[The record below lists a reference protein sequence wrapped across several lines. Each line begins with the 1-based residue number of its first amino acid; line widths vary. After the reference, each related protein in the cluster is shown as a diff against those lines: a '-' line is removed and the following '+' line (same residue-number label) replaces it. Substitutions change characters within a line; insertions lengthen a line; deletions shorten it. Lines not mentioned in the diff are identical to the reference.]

1 MFPTGEMR
9 VDLPAPLSI
18 LAFLAGLAIVLGT
31 LYSAVRVF
39 VVPRSEND
47 KLARVVFLTMR
58 RLFDTLMAPSRSYT
72 RRDRIMAFYAPV
84 ALLVMAAVWLVLVCL
99 GYTVMFWALGA
110 HTLREAFSLSG
121 SSLLTLGFTAVHGM
135 PQTVLAFSEAA
146 LGLMLAALFI
156 SYLPTIYQAFARR
169 EAAVTMLEV
178 RAGSPPSAVE
188 MLLRYRRI
196 HGLERLS
203 QAWIEWERW
212 FADVEESHT
221 SLGALS
227 FFRSPKAS
235 RSWVTAA
242 GAVLDAA
249 ALTVSTVDIPHD
261 PQADLCIRAGYIA
274 LREIAS
280 FFKIPHNPNPRPTD
294 PISITRQEFDV
305 ACQKLEQG
313 GLPLKS
319 DRDQAWRDYAG
330 WRVNYDT
337 VLLVLARLT
346 MAPWAP
352 WSSDRMP
359 GETFSPVSRMPLF
372 AMPTQVPEPERAG
385 VSGSIS
391 G

>member
-1 MFPTGEMR
+1 MP
-9 VDLPAPLSI
+9 VDMTTPLRI

-31 LYSAVRVF
+31 LYSTVRVF

-47 KLARVVFLTMR
+47 KIARLVFTAMR
-58 RLFDTLMAPSRSYT
+58 KVFDGLMAPSQLFS
-72 RRDRIMAFYAPV
+72 RRDHIMAFFAPV
-84 ALLVMAAVWLVLVCL
+84 SLLVLAAVWLLLVCI
-99 GYTVMFWALGA
+99 GYTTMFWSLGA
-110 HTLREAFSLSG
+110 HTLWEAVSLSG
-121 SSLLTLGFTAVHGM
+121 SSLLTLGFTPVHGV
-135 PQTVLAFSEAA
+135 PQTLLAFSEAA

-156 SYLPTIYQAFARR
+156 AYLPTIYQAFARR

-178 RAGSPPSAVE
+178 RAGAPPSAIE

-196 HGLERLS
+196 QGLEQLS
-203 QAWIEWERW
+203 LAWIEWERW

-274 LREIAS
+274 LHEIAS
-280 FFKIPHNPNPRPTD
+280 FFQIPYDPTPKPGD
-294 PISITRQEFDV
+294 PISISREEFDA
-305 ACQKLEQG
+305 ACEALARG
-313 GLPLKS
+313 NVPLKL
-319 DRDQAWRDYAG
+319 DRDRAWRDYAG

-337 VLLVLARLT
+337 VLLRMAKLT

-352 WSSDRMP
+352 WSADRMP
-359 GETFSPVSRMPLF
+359 GEIYSMQTRLPRFDP
-372 AMPTQVPEPERAG
+372 AIQG
-385 VSGSIS
+385 VATEAI
-391 G
+391 

>member
-1 MFPTGEMR
+1 VDSMMPLR
-9 VDLPAPLSI
+9 VA
-18 LAFLAGLAIVLGT
+18 AFLAGLAIVLGT

-47 KLARVVFLTMR
+47 KLARIVFLTMR
-58 RLFDTLMAPSRSYT
+58 HIFDALMAPSRSYV

-84 ALLVMAAVWLVLVCL
+84 ALLVMAAVWLLLVCV

-110 HTLREAFSLSG
+110 HTLRDAFSLSG

-135 PQTVLAFSEAA
+135 PQTLLAFSEAA

-203 QAWIEWERW
+203 LAWIEWERW

-242 GAVLDAA
+242 GAILDAA
-249 ALTVSTVDIPHD
+249 ALTVSTIDIPHD
-261 PQADLCIRAGYIA
+261 AQADLCIRAGYIA
-274 LREIAS
+274 LGEIAS
-280 FFKIPHNPNPRPTD
+280 FFKIPYNPSPKPSD
-294 PISITRQEFDV
+294 PISISRQEFDV
-305 ACQKLEQG
+305 ACEKLVQG
-313 GLPLKS
+313 GLPLKL

-337 VLLVLARLT
+337 VLLLLAKLT

-359 GETFSPVSRMPLF
+359 GETFSLASRMPQF
-372 AMPTQVPEPERAG
+372 GASIQVAGSERAD
-385 VSGSIS
+385 VSGITS

>member
-1 MFPTGEMR
+1 MDSM
-9 VDLPAPLSI
+9 LPLRI

-31 LYSAVRVF
+31 LYSSVRVF

-58 RLFDTLMAPSRSYT
+58 RIFDTLMAPSSSYA

-84 ALLVMAAVWLVLVCL
+84 ALLVLAAVWLLMVCL

-110 HTLREAFSLSG
+110 HTPRDAFSLSG

-203 QAWIEWERW
+203 LTWIEWERW

-221 SLGALS
+221 SLGALA
-227 FFRSPKAS
+227 FFRSPKAD

-242 GAVLDAA
+242 GAILDAA
-249 ALTVSTVDIPHD
+249 ALTVSVVDIPHD
-261 PQADLCIRAGYIA
+261 AQADLCIRAGYIA

-280 FFKIPHNPNPRPTD
+280 FFKIPYNATPKPTD
-294 PISITRQEFDV
+294 PISISRQEFDV
-305 ACQKLEQG
+305 ACAKLEQG
-313 GLPLKS
+313 GLPLKL

-337 VLLVLARLT
+337 VLLLLAKLT

-352 WSSDRMP
+352 WSADRMP
-359 GETFSPVSRMPLF
+359 GEIYSVASRMPQFGVAL
-372 AMPTQVPEPERAG
+372 ATANAERAD
-385 VSGSIS
+385 VSSATS
-391 G
+391 R

>member
-1 MFPTGEMR
+1 
-9 VDLPAPLSI
+9 
-18 LAFLAGLAIVLGT
+18 
-31 LYSAVRVF
+31 
-39 VVPRSEND
+39 
-47 KLARVVFLTMR
+47 
-58 RLFDTLMAPSRSYT
+58 
-72 RRDRIMAFYAPV
+72 MAFYAPV
-84 ALLVMAAVWLVLVCL
+84 SLLVMAAVWLVLVCI

-110 HTLREAFSLSG
+110 HTLRDSFSLSG
-121 SSLLTLGFTAVHGM
+121 SSLLTLGFTPVHGM
-135 PQTVLAFSEAA
+135 PQTLLAFSEAA

-188 MLLRYRRI
+188 LLLRYRRI

-203 QAWIEWERW
+203 LTWIEWERW

-221 SLGALS
+221 SLGALA
-227 FFRSPKAS
+227 FFRSPKAD

-261 PQADLCIRAGYIA
+261 AQADLCIRAGYIA

-280 FFKIPHNPNPRPTD
+280 FFKIPYNPKPNAGD
-294 PISITRQEFDV
+294 PISISRQEFDV
-305 ACQKLEQG
+305 ACETLAKGE
-313 GLPLKS
+313 LPLKP
-319 DRDQAWRDYAG
+319 DLDQAWRDYSG

-337 VLLVLARLT
+337 VLLLLAKLT

-352 WSSDRMP
+352 WSADRMP
-359 GETFSPVSRMPLF
+359 GEIYSVASRMPQF
-372 AMPTQVPEPERAG
+372 GATAQAERTG
-385 VSGSIS
+385 VSGATVR
-391 G
+391 

>member
-1 MFPTGEMR
+1 MTPLR
-9 VDLPAPLSI
+9 V
-18 LAFLAGLAIVLGT
+18 LAFLAGMAIVLGT
-31 LYSAVRVF
+31 LYSTVRVF

-47 KLARVVFLTMR
+47 KIARLVFTVMR
-58 RLFDTLMAPSRSYT
+58 KFFNGLMAPSQVFS
-72 RRDRIMAFYAPV
+72 RRDHIMAFYAPV
-84 ALLVMAAVWLVLVCL
+84 SLLVLAAVWLLLVCT
-99 GYTVMFWALGA
+99 GYTVMFWSLGA
-110 HTLREAFSLSG
+110 HTLREALSLSG
-121 SSLLTLGFTAVHGM
+121 SSLLTLGFTPVHGM
-135 PQTVLAFSEAA
+135 PQTLLAFSEAA

-156 SYLPTIYQAFARR
+156 AYLPTIYQAFARR

-178 RAGSPPSAVE
+178 RAGAPPSAIE

-196 HGLERLS
+196 QGLEQLS
-203 QAWIEWERW
+203 LAWIEWERW

-280 FFKIPHNPNPRPTD
+280 FFLIPYDPTPKPGD
-294 PISITRQEFDV
+294 PISISREEFDA
-305 ACQKLEQG
+305 ACEALARG
-313 GLPLKS
+313 NVPLKL

-330 WRVNYDT
+330 WRINYDT
-337 VLLVLARLT
+337 VLLRMAKLT

-352 WSSDRMP
+352 WSADRMP
-359 GETFSPVSRMPLF
+359 GETYSLATRLPRFDPAIQGVASE
-372 AMPTQVPEPERAG
+372 AM
-385 VSGSIS
+385 
-391 G
+391 